1 MVGHINLCLD
11 EIEAEVAAT
20 GFSVIGARSRE
31 LIAQHIAGIRYIV
44 EADDGLEV
52 LAGNSEAIVE
62 RARRALHLGSQLLDQ
77 GLAHLLDLGGDLW
90 S

>member
-44 EADDGLEV
+44 EAAAVAGPRGEQEPASRIAAAVSTDD
-52 LAGNSEAIVE
+52 ATI
-62 RARRALHLGSQLLDQ
+62 ALSN
-77 GLAHLLDLGGDLW
+77 AA
-90 S
+90 